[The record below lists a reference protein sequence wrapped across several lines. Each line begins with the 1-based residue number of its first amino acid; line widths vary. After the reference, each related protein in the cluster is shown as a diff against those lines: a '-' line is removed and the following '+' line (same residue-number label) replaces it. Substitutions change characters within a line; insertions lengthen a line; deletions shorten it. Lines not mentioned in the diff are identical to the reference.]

1 MTSDKKI
8 NITVLGIS
16 IAVHLAVLFLVVFK
30 TAAKEPPSADAVP
43 ISIVD
48 ISEHKSTRPAAVPRV
63 REPPKEAPP
72 VEDEIAETVVETE
85 EETAAAGES
94 SVDIDAAQYVKDNY
108 TYVQRRILQ
117 ELIYPSKARRTGV
130 QGVVEV
136 VFTINSNGS
145 AVDIE
150 VRKSSGKPILDEEA
164 LRAVQSASPY
174 RRPKNPVRII
184 IPVSF
189 KLT

>member
-1 MTSDKKI
+1 VADEKKTS
-8 NITVLGIS
+8 ITVLGIS
-16 IAVHLAVLFLVVFK
+16 VAIHLAVLFLVVFK
-30 TAAKEPPSADAVP
+30 TAAKETPLAEAVP

-48 ISEHKSTRPAAVPRV
+48 ISEHKSTRPASVPH
-63 REPPKEAPP
+63 EPPKEAPP
-72 VEDEIAETVVETE
+72 VEDEIAETVLETD
-85 EETAAAGES
+85 EETAEADES
-94 SVDIDAAQYVKDNY
+94 SIDADAARYVKENY
-108 TYVQRRILQ
+108 NHVQRRILQ
-117 ELIYPSKARRTGV
+117 ELIYPSKARKTGV

-136 VFTINSNGS
+136 VFTININGS
-145 AVDIE
+145 ASDIE